1 MSNRDQNNSKD
12 LANGITNNHIL
23 QKKRKER
30 KQQKRQKQQQEKK
43 TKNIQQTSKT
53 SLFYWH

>member
-1 MSNRDQNNSKD
+1 MSNHDQNNSID

-23 QKKRKER
+23 QKKRKKTTKKTKATAR
-30 KQQKRQKQQQEKK
+30 KK